1 MSGEAKSIEALD
13 VGYCAVTCG
22 SKQALPQDWS
32 NIDEAFCHHEVIRS
46 AGSAS
51 AISEH
56 LWNVDKEGA
65 MLGR

>member
-13 VGYCAVTCG
+13 AGCCPLTCG
-22 SKQALPQDWS
+22 SKQALTADWS

-51 AISEH
+51 AISVH